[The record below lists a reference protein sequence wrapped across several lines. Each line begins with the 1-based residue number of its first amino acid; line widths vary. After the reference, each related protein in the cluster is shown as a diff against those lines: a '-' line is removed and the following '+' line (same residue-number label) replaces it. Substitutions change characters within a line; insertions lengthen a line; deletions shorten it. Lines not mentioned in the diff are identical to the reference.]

1 MCLTVRCIL
10 CVLYLELQG
19 DSTQLALISKMQLT
33 THEYGISFPSETAT
47 YALEREKEVLRK
59 KSVGIQLGIEPG
71 LYMTQVTLVVP
82 RQFTLC
88 CQGISLACGLG
99 TRLTLTIQYTVYP
112 QWLREL
118 MWCKRNEHV
127 HSWEVTLGSWVLCC
141 GWFHFQMCVLLYWI

>member
-1 MCLTVRCIL
+1 M

-33 THEYGISFPSETAT
+33 MHEYGISFPSETAT

-82 RQFTLC
+82 RQFYSMLS
-88 CQGISLACGLG
+88 GISLAFGLG
-99 TRLTLTIQYTVYP
+99 TRLTVTIQYTVYP

-118 MWCKRNEHV
+118 M
-127 HSWEVTLGSWVLCC
+127 
-141 GWFHFQMCVLLYWI
+141 